1 LTTGPAGAGEQ
12 HGPAEH
18 PEHSEVGQSQGHE
31 NSRCRSA
38 WLPRSQIPNLP
49 SLVQEKHQVSGNDRF
64 LPQALVSPIA
74 ICRGIQCGRAAMI
87 RRFTLLVLMGY
98 RTIPVGR

>member
-1 LTTGPAGAGEQ
+1 MPALDPGSDIDNTARVMQ
-12 HGPAEH
+12 
-18 PEHSEVGQSQGHE
+18 
-31 NSRCRSA
+31 R
-38 WLPRSQIPNLP
+38 
-49 SLVQEKHQVSGNDRF
+49 RF

-87 RRFTLLVLMGY
+87 RRFTQLVLMGH